1 MRSSNTTRPNAP
13 KQKRFKEDV
22 LNDLA
27 VKEDGSLYDLVLH
40 EIENSPLPLGLSEL
54 ARKTGSAETAAH
66 DEIQLLLDDEA
77 IVNLEIKSGLYLS
90 TRGLEISYDQM
101 VRTITDY
108 YHKYPLRSGYPKED
122 MRTRLFTNFNPR
134 MFSALLKYLEETG
147 RLVVKNNLVSIP
159 DWQVEPGDEERKAIT
174 SIMQLMQEKPFA
186 PPELEELGKAAG
198 VTENVLDEVLA
209 YLVEQGQVV
218 KISEGLY
225 FIRTAI
231 EKGQQLLNEH
241 FDVEKE
247 LTLAVARD
255 ILNTS
260 RKYALPLIE
269 YYDKIRFTRRIG
281 DIRVRY
287 NPIPGKKE

>member
-1 MRSSNTTRPNAP
+1 
-13 KQKRFKEDV
+13 
-22 LNDLA
+22 
-27 VKEDGSLYDLVLH
+27 
-40 EIENSPLPLGLSEL
+40 
-54 ARKTGSAETAAH
+54 
-66 DEIQLLLDDEA
+66 
-77 IVNLEIKSGLYLS
+77 
-90 TRGLEISYDQM
+90 
-101 VRTITDY
+101 
-108 YHKYPLRSGYPKED
+108 
-122 MRTRLFTNFNPR
+122 
-134 MFSALLKYLEETG
+134 
-147 RLVVKNNLVSIP
+147 
-159 DWQVEPGDEERKAIT
+159 
-174 SIMQLMQEKPFA
+174 MQEKPFA